1 MANEDAQKP
10 IEPPTPKKAKA
21 PIPMAPSVADIEPE
35 LEPIEPEIRPGF
47 EPDIEPEIE
56 DIPEDP
62 TQNDPE

>member
-21 PIPMAPSVADIEPE
+21 PVPMAPSIADVEPE
-35 LEPIEPEIRPGF
+35 LEPV
-47 EPDIEPEIE
+47 DIEPENG